1 MNNGKSS
8 SQKII
13 RVGETDEQVPILQG
27 SPLLISTLTVAGVV
41 FWHDLQNIDPRS
53 QLIPYVQAI
62 ECFYKRLLELKA
74 VLPNRILFI
83 IGKSQYE

>member
-41 FWHDLQNIDPRS
+41 F
-53 QLIPYVQAI
+53 
-62 ECFYKRLLELKA
+62 
-74 VLPNRILFI
+74 
-83 IGKSQYE
+83 